1 MIPST
6 SATPLPIRLLTRRGF
21 TLFEVALS
29 LVIVTFS
36 VVTVLMFIPTGIRA
50 QQKARFQLLASAKA
64 LELIEQF
71 SGKSG
76 GERIADFETP
86 EPWEARPFCY
96 SSTRWDLE
104 CRVSRW
110 DSGVIPMPTD
120 IASRIDSDGDEIQRL
135 LAAGGQL
142 FYIDPR
148 SLPSVDPRYV
158 HPDAPN
164 EAQKLVFAVSG
175 YAQNNAIPVF
185 PWKAWPYR
193 AAYPSPPLYAAMN
206 QAERFLPAP
215 AALSQITAADGEKWD
230 SFEGWNNGNPAP
242 SSPIVRDPLMHN
254 IFRETAAFEN
264 ALRGQN
270 LLLAQRNADV
280 APLKPLRDALVTAV
294 LAFCQDKYT
303 SGPISGTLPVSGR
316 NPASEYQDYVLAP
329 GVTDFITLG
338 RQYDD
343 DFNALC
349 RSAEQLPG
357 EAYNATKAKT
367 RAEIAL
373 RVQCLRFMAYA
384 MATYYQR
391 HQTDLADIDL
401 TVFTFNGLPLSA
413 DRLRY
418 YHDRCKQF
426 AMRYAASC
434 PYDWGAPR
442 PITRSTMMD
451 NPLIEFDL
459 FSAPRSGDIAGTSP
473 TVRGAMWKPVAAQ
486 TVTSIGMPAVYP
498 GVLAGATWDNSR
510 SPFQPIDDRSA
521 SQAFWGD
528 GDHFTL
534 TRPFEPSE
542 RCRQLV
548 FWSVDWQAYE
558 DFETAPGATLDASR
572 CPLSGPTASNLGS
585 YDNRLNLG
593 LPVEDGLYLRNPERS
608 LSFRSSISGLNSGDP
623 VNTFLVSLF
632 DGDLGNGNRN
642 ALLGR
647 YGADRNHNYKL
658 DRGPLPRSV
667 RQRAMS
673 VARFNIYDPRI
684 PITLR

>member
-1 MIPST
+1 MIPS
-6 SATPLPIRLLTRRGF
+6 PLSGSPRAARGF
-21 TLFEVALS
+21 TLFEVGLS
-29 LVIVTFS
+29 LVIVTFA
-36 VVTVLMFIPTGIRA
+36 VVTVLMFIPMGLRA
-50 QQKARFQLLASAKA
+50 QQKSRFQLLASAKA

-76 GERIADFETP
+76 GERVADFETP

-96 SSTRWDLE
+96 SSTRWDIE

-110 DSGVIPMPTD
+110 DSGVIPLPND
-120 IASRIDSDGDEIQRL
+120 IAARIDSDGDEIQRVL
-135 LAAGGQL
+135 AGGGQV

-148 SLPSVDPRYV
+148 ALPSVDPRYV
-158 HPDAPN
+158 VPDAPN
-164 EAQKLVFAVSG
+164 EAQKLVFAVVG
-175 YAQNNAIPVF
+175 YAQNNAIPVL

-193 AAYPSPPLYAAMN
+193 AAYPSPPLFAALN
-206 QAERFLPAP
+206 AGQRFPPAP
-215 AALSQITAADGEKWD
+215 AALSQVTTSDGELWD

-242 SSPIVRDPLMHN
+242 SPATVRDPLMHA
-254 IFRETAAFEN
+254 IFRATASFEN
-264 ALRGQN
+264 TMRGQN
-270 LLLAQRNADV
+270 LPLAQRNADV
-280 APLKPLRDALVTAV
+280 APLKPVRDALVAAV
-294 LAFCQDKYT
+294 LAYCQDKYT
-303 SGPISGTLPVSGR
+303 NGPLTGSLPVSGR
-316 NPASEYQDYVLAP
+316 NPAGEFQDYLLAP
-329 GVTDFITLG
+329 GVTDFATLG

-349 RSAEQLPG
+349 RAAEQLPG
-357 EAYNATKAKT
+357 EAYNLAKART
-367 RAEIAL
+367 RAELAL
-373 RVQCLRFMAYA
+373 RVQCLRFMAFA

-401 TVFTFNGLPLSA
+401 SVFTFNGQPLSA

-426 AMRYAASC
+426 AMRYAAGC

-442 PITRSTMMD
+442 PITRSIMMD

-459 FSAPRSGDIAGTSP
+459 FSPPRGGTIAGTSP
-473 TVRGAMWKPVAAQ
+473 AVQAAMWRPVSAQ

-510 SPFQPIDDRSA
+510 SPFLPMDDRSA
-521 SQAFWGD
+521 GQALWGD
-528 GDHFTL
+528 GSHFTL

-572 CPLSGPTASNLGS
+572 CPLTGPSANNLGS
-585 YDNRLNLG
+585 YDNRLNQG

-608 LSFRSSISGLNSGDP
+608 LSFRSDISGLATGTA
-623 VNTFLVSLF
+623 VNPYLVSLF
-632 DGDLGNGNRN
+632 DGDLGNGNRK

-647 YGADRNHNYKL
+647 YGADRNHNYVL
-658 DRGPLPRSV
+658 DRGTLPRSV

-673 VARFNIYDPRI
+673 VARFNVYDPRI